1 MLFLGLGPQ
10 LQLIQLQGLN
20 SLKNQNGFATVFS
33 LFMSLL
39 LFSFCATFV
48 IVASVLSVK
57 HKANHAAEEAALITA
72 STMDCIR
79 AIEIAEANEAEILTC
94 NINSDYVY
102 IETFSR
108 FNNAQVS
115 LFNQLGISDN
125 GVIGKAKAK

>member
-1 MLFLGLGPQ
+1 M
-10 LQLIQLQGLN
+10 
-20 SLKNQNGFATVFS
+20 KNEKGFATVFS

-39 LFSFCATFV
+39 LFSFCSTFV

-72 STMDCIR
+72 STLDCNR
-79 AIEIAEANEAEILTC
+79 SIEIAKANDAEILTC
-94 NINSDYVY
+94 EINPDHVY
-102 IETFSR
+102 IETISR

-115 LFNQLGISDN
+115 LFNQLGINDD

>member
-1 MLFLGLGPQ
+1 
-10 LQLIQLQGLN
+10 
-20 SLKNQNGFATVFS
+20 
-33 LFMSLL
+33 MSLL

-48 IVASVLSVK
+48 IAASVLSVK

-72 STMDCIR
+72 STLDCSS
-79 AIEIAEANEAEILTC
+79 AVDIAQANGAEILNC
-94 NINSDYVY
+94 NINPDHIY

-115 LFNQLGISDN
+115 LFNQLGINDD

>member
-102 IETFSR
+102 IETFYR
-108 FNNAQVS
+108 LNNAQVS
-115 LFNQLGISDN
+115 LFKQLGISDN